1 MSTNVS
7 SVVQDPIEKSV
18 TEDLP
23 IVEDAPQILSEACPE
38 VPPPAKM
45 EQLVEP
51 ISAPPDIKPYPQIE
65 SSSMNPEEVISK
77 VSILDFQKFF
87 ICSPNSKILSQ
98 DFWKL
103 ADISQKTDN
112 LYKNFSIHQKLLGDF
127 PPSYNFCKSEI
138 SKSLEESFG
147 NFQNFDFIMAP
158 KIDGIFV
165 ITHEKIEK
173 ARVVKLFYFG
183 SGEVSKDAHV
193 VQKYFRN
200 LKI

>member
-1 MSTNVS
+1 M
-7 SVVQDPIEKSV
+7 
-18 TEDLP
+18 
-23 IVEDAPQILSEACPE
+23 
-38 VPPPAKM
+38 
-45 EQLVEP
+45 P

-65 SSSMNPEEVISK
+65 SSSMNPEEQISK
-77 VSILDFQKFF
+77 ASIVDFEKFF
-87 ICSPNSKILSQ
+87 TCSPNSKILSQ

-127 PPSYNFCKSEI
+127 PPSYHFCKSEI

-147 NFQNFDFIMAP
+147 NFQKFDFIMAP
-158 KIDGIFV
+158 KIDGILV
-165 ITHEKIEK
+165 MTHEKIEK
-173 ARVVKLFYFG
+173 ARVIKLFYFG
-183 SGEVSKDAHV
+183 SDDVSKDASG